1 MEPAAHFMQSRE
13 TLILTS
19 AALVLVGGPSLLG
32 LAGLIGA
39 RGVRM
44 EPVPW
49 NWRLTITSALL
60 YVLAFNLTFFIQEL
74 FLVLPKAFTPGL
86 RPTLFHNNHGWEG
99 DHPLAKLFQG
109 TGALATFLTAAI
121 CAALLRRE
129 PRHWNTIRL
138 FLTWM
143 AYSGFFMSLPQ
154 VVVGAIVPQN
164 DVGMAM
170 DYLGLGATAK
180 TVAAVVALAM
190 IPPLALWLTR
200 QLLSLAENPACIAD
214 ARARTRFIFQVAT
227 LPALAANL
235 LIIPFRVPREW
246 IEVIIVPA
254 VVTLV
259 GITWMQSGAWRIR
272 AVNAGGRLGDRS
284 IVYSVA
290 AVVILLLFFQLVLR
304 PGVHFY

>member
-1 MEPAAHFMQSRE
+1 VQQ
-13 TLILTS
+13 TLIGIFV
-19 AALVLVGGPSLLG
+19 ALVVAGGPLVLG
-32 LAGLIGA
+32 LAGLIGGRRA
-39 RGVRM
+39 DNTRTAPM
-44 EPVPW
+44 PW

-86 RPTLFHNNHGWEG
+86 RPTLFHNNHSWEG
-99 DHPLAKLFQG
+99 EHPLAKLFQG
-109 TGALATFLTAAI
+109 TGALATFLTAVA
-121 CAALLRRE
+121 CAVFLRRQ
-129 PRHWNTIRL
+129 PRPSNMLRL
-138 FLTWM
+138 FLIWM
-143 AYSGFFMSLPQ
+143 AYCGFFMSLPQ

-170 DYLGLGATAK
+170 DYLGLGMTAK
-180 TVAAVVALAM
+180 TFAAVAALVM

-200 QLLSLAENPACIAD
+200 WLLSLAESPADVAD
-214 ARARTRFIFQVAT
+214 AKARTRFIFQVAT
-227 LPALAANL
+227 LPALIANV

-259 GITWMQSGAWRIR
+259 GITWMQSGAWRMS
-272 AVNAGGRLGDRS
+272 AVDAGGRLGERS
-284 IVYSVA
+284 IAYSLA
-290 AVVILLLFFQLVLR
+290 AVAILLLLFQLVLQ

>member
-1 MEPAAHFMQSRE
+1 MQQRE
-13 TLILTS
+13 TLIVTS
-19 AALVLVGGPSLLG
+19 VALVLVGGPLVLG
-32 LAGLIGA
+32 LAGLIGGRRVDNA
-39 RGVRM
+39 RSAPM
-44 EPVPW
+44 PW
-49 NWRLTITSALL
+49 DWRLTIGSALL

-99 DHPLAKLFQG
+99 DHPLARLFQG

-121 CAALLRRE
+121 CVEFLRRQS
-129 PRHWNTIRL
+129 RRSSTLRL
-138 FLTWM
+138 FLIWM

-154 VVVGAIVPQN
+154 VVVGAIIPQN

-170 DYLGLGATAK
+170 DYLGLGVTSK
-180 TVAAVVALAM
+180 TMAALVALAM

-200 QLLSLAENPACIAD
+200 QLLSLAENPAFIAD

-227 LPALAANL
+227 LPALAANV

-259 GITWMQSGAWRIR
+259 GITWMQAGAWRIS
-272 AVNAGGRLGDRS
+272 AVNSGGRLADRS
-284 IVYSVA
+284 IVYSIA
-290 AVVILLLFFQLVLR
+290 AVVILLLLFQLVLR
-304 PGVHFY
+304 PGVRFY